1 MLFSSSIWTC
11 QFPPLEASASGVVIP
26 FAFSWLRAEV
36 MSSADCG
43 GLTLLLSRSFLLYQS
58 AFPRWTFTGTDQ
70 TSPLELTMSLR
81 SLGILLSH
89 PSEFQMLVMASILL
103 AFTQLAISSWP
114 AWTWKLSGG
123 RPPCIRVASTAL
135 AVEPAPPATAELV
148 IVTFGYL
155 FL

>member
-11 QFPPLEASASGVVIP
+11 QLPPFEASASG
-26 FAFSWLRAEV
+26 FATPLAFKALSAEV
-36 MSSADCG
+36 NCSGVSG
-43 GLTLLLSRSFLLYQS
+43 GLTPLLSSSFLLYQS
-58 AFPRWTFTGTDQ
+58 ALPRWTFTGTDQ
-70 TSPLELTMSLR
+70 TSPFELTMSLR

-89 PSEFQMLVMASILL
+89 PSAFQMLVMDSILL
-103 AFTQLAISSWP
+103 AFTQLAINSWP

-135 AVEPAPPATAELV
+135 AVEPAPPATAEFV
-148 IVTFGYL
+148 MVTLGYL

>member
-1 MLFSSSIWTC
+1 MLFSSSIVIC
-11 QFPPLEASASGVVIP
+11 QLPFEPSASGAVT
-26 FAFSWLRAEV
+26 FAALSV
-36 MSSADCG
+36 SSAEKNSSKVVG
-43 GLTLLLSRSFLLYQS
+43 GLSLLSVRSFELYQS
-58 AFPRWTFTGTDQ
+58 ALPRWTFTGTDH
-70 TSPLELTMSLR
+70 TSPFALTMSLR

-89 PSEFQMLVMASILL
+89 PSEFQMLVMDSILL
-103 AFTQLAISSWP
+103 ALTQLAISSWP

-123 RPPCIRVASTAL
+123 RPPCIRVASTAF

>member
-58 AFPRWTFTGTDQ
+58 ALPRWTLTGTDQ
-70 TSPLELTMSLR
+70 TSPFALTMSLR

>member
-1 MLFSSSIWTC
+1 MLVG
-11 QFPPLEASASGVVIP
+11 GV
-26 FAFSWLRAEV
+26 
-36 MSSADCG
+36 M
-43 GLTLLLSRSFLLYQS
+43 LLSSRIFLLYQ
-58 AFPRWTFTGTDQ
+58 AALPRWTFTGTDH
-70 TSPLELTMSLR
+70 TSPFELTMSLR

-89 PSEFQMLVMASILL
+89 PSEFQMLVMDSILL
-103 AFTQLAISSWP
+103 AFTQLEISSWP
-114 AWTWKLSGG
+114 ACTWKLSGG